1 MPIFTI
7 AVKSLLNRKST
18 ATLTIIAIAISV
30 TLLLG
35 VERIRSEARSSF
47 ANTISGTDLIIG
59 ARGGSIQLL
68 LYSVFRIGNAT
79 NNISWG
85 SYRKF
90 AELPSVAWTIPL
102 SLGDSHLGYRVLG
115 TTGEYFRHY
124 RYGAKRKLQF
134 LKGVAF
140 DDIFDAVLGAEV
152 AEKLGYRVGDPLIVT
167 HGIAKQGGQDHG
179 DKPFRVSGVLAKTG
193 TPVDQTI
200 HVSLA
205 GIEAIHIDWRG
216 GAKVTGFSITADEVR
231 GLNLQPK
238 SITAFLVGLNSRLDA
253 FRIQRQANIF
263 DREPLTAILP
273 GVALH
278 ELWSV
283 LGTAE
288 TALSVISF
296 FVIATSILGMLTVL
310 LAGVNERRREFSVLR
325 SVGARTRQIFTLHLI
340 EALFLTAAGI
350 VIGTAVLYALL
361 LFSQPIIEDHYGLYI
376 NIGPPTKGD
385 IMRLTLVLLAGL
397 IAGIAP
403 AWRAYK
409 STLADGLNAQH

>member
-231 GLNLQPK
+231 SLNLQPK

-325 SVGARTRQIFTLHLI
+325 SVGAQTRQIFTLHLI

>member
-200 HVSLA
+200 HVRLA

-231 GLNLQPK
+231 SLNLQPK

-263 DREPLTAILP
+263 DKEPLTAILP

-361 LFSQPIIEDHYGLYI
+361 LFSQPIIEDHYGLFI

>member
-361 LFSQPIIEDHYGLYI
+361 LFSQPIIEDHYGLFI

>member
-216 GAKVTGFSITADEVR
+216 GAKVTGFSIAADEVR

-325 SVGARTRQIFTLHLI
+325 SVGAQTRQIFTLHLI

>member
-85 SYRKF
+85 SYQKF

-167 HGIAKQGGQDHG
+167 HGIAKQGGQDHR
-179 DKPFRVSGVLAKTG
+179 DKPFRVSGILAKTG

-205 GIEAIHIDWRG
+205 RG
-216 GAKVTGFSITADEVR
+216 
-231 GLNLQPK
+231 
-238 SITAFLVGLNSRLDA
+238 
-253 FRIQRQANIF
+253 
-263 DREPLTAILP
+263 
-273 GVALH
+273 
-278 ELWSV
+278 
-283 LGTAE
+283 
-288 TALSVISF
+288 
-296 FVIATSILGMLTVL
+296 
-310 LAGVNERRREFSVLR
+310 
-325 SVGARTRQIFTLHLI
+325 
-340 EALFLTAAGI
+340 
-350 VIGTAVLYALL
+350 
-361 LFSQPIIEDHYGLYI
+361 
-376 NIGPPTKGD
+376 
-385 IMRLTLVLLAGL
+385 
-397 IAGIAP
+397 
-403 AWRAYK
+403 
-409 STLADGLNAQH
+409 

>member
-134 LKGVAF
+134 LKGAAF

-385 IMRLTLVLLAGL
+385 IMRLTLGLLAGL

>member
-325 SVGARTRQIFTLHLI
+325 SVGAQTRQIFTLHLI

-361 LFSQPIIEDHYGLYI
+361 LFSQPIIEDHYGLFI

>member
-263 DREPLTAILP
+263 DREPLTANLP

-283 LGTAE
+283 LSTAE

-325 SVGARTRQIFTLHLI
+325 SVGAQTRQIFTLHLI

-350 VIGTAVLYALL
+350 VIGTAVLYVLL
-361 LFSQPIIEDHYGLYI
+361 LFSQPIIEDHYGLFI

>member
-296 FVIATSILGMLTVL
+296 FVIVTSILGMLTVL

-340 EALFLTAAGI
+340 EAFFLTAAGI
-350 VIGTAVLYALL
+350 VMGTAFLYGLL
-361 LFSQPIIEDHYGLYI
+361 LFAQPIIENHYGLFI
-376 NIGPPTKGD
+376 NIGPLSKGD
-385 IMRLTLVLLAGL
+385 IILLTLVLLAGL

-403 AWRAYK
+403 AWHAYK
-409 STLADGLNAQH
+409 CTLADGLNAQH

>member
-231 GLNLQPK
+231 SLNLQPK

>member
-263 DREPLTAILP
+263 DKEPLTAILP

-361 LFSQPIIEDHYGLYI
+361 LFSQPIIEDHYGLFI

>member
-216 GAKVTGFSITADEVR
+216 GAKVTGFSIAADEVR
-231 GLNLQPK
+231 SLNLQPK

-325 SVGARTRQIFTLHLI
+325 SVGAQTRQIFTLHLI

>member
-263 DREPLTAILP
+263 DKEPLTAILP

-325 SVGARTRQIFTLHLI
+325 SVGAQTRQIFTLHLI

-361 LFSQPIIEDHYGLYI
+361 LFSQPIIEDHYGLFI

>member
-18 ATLTIIAIAISV
+18 AILTIIAIATSV

-90 AELPSVAWTIPL
+90 AKLPSVAWTIPL
-102 SLGDSHLGYRVLG
+102 SLGDSHRGYRVLG
-115 TTGEYFRHY
+115 TTGDYFKHY
-124 RYGAKRKLQF
+124 QYGTKRKLRF
-134 LKGVAF
+134 FRGAAF
-140 DDIFDAVLGAEV
+140 HDVFDAVLGAEV
-152 AEKLGYRVGDPLIVT
+152 AEKLGYRVGDPLVVS
-167 HGIAKQGGQDHG
+167 HGIAKRGGQDHR
-179 DKPFRVSGVLAKTG
+179 DKPFRVSGVLSKTG
-193 TPVDQTI
+193 TPVDQTV

-216 GAKVTGFSITADEVR
+216 GAKVTGFTITADEVR

-253 FRIQRQANIF
+253 FRVQRQANIF

-310 LAGVNERRREFSVLR
+310 LAGVNERRREFAVLR
-325 SVGARTRQIFTLHLI
+325 SVGAGTRQIFALHLI

-350 VIGTAVLYALL
+350 IIGTACLYGFL
-361 LFSQPIIEDHYGLYI
+361 LFAQPIIQEQYGLFLDI
-376 NIGPPTKGD
+376 RPLSQGD

-397 IAGIAP
+397 IAGMVP

-409 STLADGLNAQH
+409 STLADGLTAKH

>member
-361 LFSQPIIEDHYGLYI
+361 LFSQPIIEEHYGLFI
-376 NIGPPTKGD
+376 NISPPTKGD

>member
-231 GLNLQPK
+231 SLNLQPK

-263 DREPLTAILP
+263 DKEPLTAILP

>member
-325 SVGARTRQIFTLHLI
+325 SVGAQTRQIFTLHLI

>member
-102 SLGDSHLGYRVLG
+102 SLGDSHLSYRVLG

-361 LFSQPIIEDHYGLYI
+361 LFSQPIIEDHYGLFI

>member
-140 DDIFDAVLGAEV
+140 DEIFDAVLGAEV

-231 GLNLQPK
+231 SLNLQPK

-263 DREPLTAILP
+263 DKEPLTAILP

-361 LFSQPIIEDHYGLYI
+361 LFSQPIIEDHYGLFI

-409 STLADGLNAQH
+409 STLADGLNAQL

>member
-231 GLNLQPK
+231 SLNLQPK

-263 DREPLTAILP
+263 DKEPLTAILP

-361 LFSQPIIEDHYGLYI
+361 LFSQPIIEDHYGLFI

>member
-85 SYRKF
+85 SYQKF

-231 GLNLQPK
+231 SLNLQPK

-263 DREPLTAILP
+263 DKEPLTAILP

-361 LFSQPIIEDHYGLYI
+361 LFSQPIIEEHYGLFI
-376 NIGPPTKGD
+376 NISPPTKGD

>member
-231 GLNLQPK
+231 SLNLQPK

-325 SVGARTRQIFTLHLI
+325 SVGAQTRQIFTLHLI

-361 LFSQPIIEDHYGLYI
+361 LFSQPIIEDHYGLFI

>member
-231 GLNLQPK
+231 SLNLQPK

-263 DREPLTAILP
+263 DKEPLTAILP

-340 EALFLTAAGI
+340 EALFLT
-350 VIGTAVLYALL
+350 
-361 LFSQPIIEDHYGLYI
+361 QPIIEDHYGLFI

>member
-325 SVGARTRQIFTLHLI
+325 SVGAQTRQIFTLHLI

-350 VIGTAVLYALL
+350 VIGTAVLYVLL
-361 LFSQPIIEDHYGLYI
+361 LFSQPIIEDHYGLFI

-385 IMRLTLVLLAGL
+385 IMRFTLVLLAGL

>member
-18 ATLTIIAIAISV
+18 AILTIIAIATSV

-90 AELPSVAWTIPL
+90 AKLPSVAWTIPL
-102 SLGDSHLGYRVLG
+102 SLGDSHRGYRVLG
-115 TTGEYFRHY
+115 TTGDYFKHY
-124 RYGAKRKLQF
+124 QYGTKRKLRF
-134 LKGVAF
+134 FEGAAF
-140 DDIFDAVLGAEV
+140 DDVFDAVLGAEV
-152 AEKLGYRVGDPLIVT
+152 AEKLGYRVGDPLVVS
-167 HGIAKQGGQDHG
+167 HGIAKQGGQDHR
-179 DKPFRVSGVLAKTG
+179 DKPFRVSGVLSKTG
-193 TPVDQTI
+193 TPVDQTV

-216 GAKVTGFSITADEVR
+216 GAKVTGFTITADEVR

-253 FRIQRQANIF
+253 FRVQRQANIF

-310 LAGVNERRREFSVLR
+310 LAGVNERRREFAVLR
-325 SVGARTRQIFTLHLI
+325 SVGAGTRQIFALHLI

-350 VIGTAVLYALL
+350 IIGTACLYGFL
-361 LFSQPIIEDHYGLYI
+361 LFAQPIIQEQYGLFLD
-376 NIGPPTKGD
+376 IGPLSQGD
-385 IMRLTLVLLAGL
+385 IMRLILVLLAGL
-397 IAGIAP
+397 IAGMVP

-409 STLADGLNAQH
+409 STLADGLTAKH

>member
-263 DREPLTAILP
+263 DKEPLTAILP

-361 LFSQPIIEDHYGLYI
+361 LFSQPIIEDHYGLFI

-409 STLADGLNAQH
+409 STLADGLNAQL

>member
-231 GLNLQPK
+231 SLNLQPK

-361 LFSQPIIEDHYGLYI
+361 LFSQPIIEDHYGLFI